1 MHYGGILST
10 TNQESQ
16 GFVGLS
22 TLEYLLFAVCLF
34 SFLNTCFYLAVLV
47 LSCNM
52 QDLELWRMN
61 S

>member
-22 TLEYLLFAVCLF
+22 TLEYLFAVCLF

-52 QDLELWRMN
+52 QDL
-61 S
+61 